1 MTGEVGAVIE
11 NGFAINKEAHF
22 QCPACH
28 VLLDVWYGT
37 LQYRP
42 YHSETYHSETY
53 HSETYHSETY
63 HSETYHS
70 ETYHSETFH
79 VQSSIELE
87 DGWKMAALG
96 QHKALE
102 RPMVRV
108 EVECA
113 FSVTLSHRQ

>member
-28 VLLDVWYGT
+28 VLLDVWYGP

-42 YHSETYHSETY
+42 
-53 HSETYHSETY
+53 
-63 HSETYHS
+63 YHS